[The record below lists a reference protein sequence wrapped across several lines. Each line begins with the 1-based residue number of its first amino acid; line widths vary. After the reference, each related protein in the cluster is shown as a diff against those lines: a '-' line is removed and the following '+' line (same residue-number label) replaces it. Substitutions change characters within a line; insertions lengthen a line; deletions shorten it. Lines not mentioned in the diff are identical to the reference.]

1 MPTIK
6 PADYVIIAV
15 LAAVAA
21 APIVISWVKKL
32 IAGGLTLQLPRPV
45 IQTSEESWRKHWV
58 QKLIELQDDLERK
71 PEHAESFKLCRQLI
85 WQLLG
90 GGPTK

>member
-6 PADYVIIAV
+6 PADYVILAV

-21 APIVISWVKKL
+21 APIVISWARKL
-32 IAGGLTLQLPRPV
+32 IAGGLTLPFPKPV
-45 IQTSEESWRKHWV
+45 IHSEDSWRKAWV
-58 QKLIELQDDLERK
+58 QKLMELQDDLDSK
-71 PEHAESFKLCRQLI
+71 PEQAEALKLCRQLI